1 MPKPLFYGGTAFCLF
16 IALSSAAALMHQVSG
31 APFGFV
37 AIHGPTLLLTSP
49 AAWAIV
55 VALLAGLGAAAILV
69 RMATLLAAR
78 HLFGAF
84 AALFTVGGAVVS
96 LSWVLL
102 LQARMLMLGRGGIA
116 LSVSLASG
124 RMQPLV
130 QTHFAALLMLG
141 YFLALSL
148 LALRPYFRI
157 QASRVLSLLVAFPLP
172 LFLLILAQE
181 LTQSG
186 SAIAMPAATPASLVF
201 VGVVALL
208 FFSIAVHCVRHRHM
222 FLETTNLRS
231 LLDTRIDQAARPGR
245 PIGGVAFDS

>member
-1 MPKPLFYGGTAFCLF
+1 MPKPLFYAGTAFCLF
-16 IALSSAAALMHQVSG
+16 IALSAAAALLGQTQG

-37 AIHGPTLLLTSP
+37 AIHGAALLVTTS
-49 AAWAIV
+49 AAWAVV

-78 HLFGAF
+78 HLFAAF
-84 AALFTVGGAVVS
+84 AALFTVGGAIVS

-102 LQARMLMLGRGGIA
+102 LQARMLMLGRGGIT
-116 LSVSLASG
+116 LLDG

-130 QTHFAALLMLG
+130 QPHFAALMMLG

-157 QASRVLSLLVAFPLP
+157 QASRVLSVLVALPLP

-181 LTQSG
+181 LTEG
-186 SAIAMPAATPASLVF
+186 GTAIAMPATTPASMVY
-201 VGVVALL
+201 VGVVSML
-208 FFSIAVHCVRHRHM
+208 FFSIAVHCIRHRHM
-222 FLETTNLRS
+222 FIETTNLRE
-231 LLDTRIDQAARPGR
+231 LLDPRVDHTARPGR